1 MYMEKYKNFI
11 QKRGITRNTFVLNKS
26 LSDIS
31 PKHCIFFMTFNLE
44 FLYNEV
50 WITDQNAKP
59 LDIGDK
65 INVTSVK
72 V

>member
-1 MYMEKYKNFI
+1 
-11 QKRGITRNTFVLNKS
+11 
-26 LSDIS
+26 
-31 PKHCIFFMTFNLE
+31 MTFNLE

-65 INVTSVK
+65 INVISVK